1 MILDILVDYLASGIV
16 GKGVSDDDFVL
27 LVLLIEDRV
36 QGSQDLSVES
46 VVMSIDHRANEH
58 GAFLGRNMQI
68 ELGIVKLIIGCSLR
82 LKLIILF
89 EDLRQ

>member
-1 MILDILVDYLASGIV
+1 MILYILVDYLASGIV
-16 GKGVSDDDFVL
+16 GERIGDDDFVL
-27 LVLLIEDRV
+27 LVLLIEDGV

-46 VVMSIDHRANEH
+46 VVMSIDNRANEP
-58 GAFLGRNMQI
+58 GTFLGRNMQV